1 MKVKRSGGYAVAF
14 GAVAI
19 GWLLFSWP
27 WLSGAVTI
35 PYDAKAHFQP
45 QLQFL
50 ANALHSGDSPFW
62 THNVFA
68 GSPQIADPQSL
79 IFSPAFLLAY
89 FDPAPS
95 FRELDLYCF
104 LLLGIVAVSVLMVF
118 KDRGWHPA
126 GAAVAALAAAFGGSS
141 IWRIQHIAQVEAF
154 AFFMLCL
161 WLLARALD
169 RKSLLYGVLSGLAAC
184 GMVISPGQIALIGA
198 YVLAGYALHHW
209 LSAPRF
215 WTSVK
220 ETILPILA
228 GGITTTVFASGPILL
243 SFLFLEGS
251 NRPEI
256 PFYEAARGALHPA
269 SLLTAV
275 VPDLY
280 GSHSNLPYWGPA
292 SIEWIANYLSMTE
305 NMGQIYIGALPIL
318 LLLAIGFMKGGMF
331 AREVRFFTIAAAGLL
346 LYALGRYTEFFTFLY
361 YCLPGVDLFRRPSD
375 ATYALGGM
383 TSILCGYLLHR
394 YLSGTEP
401 LNWQKAAVGAV
412 LAAIFALSL
421 AVAAAHGHFYMAVR
435 PVLLSIGIFTGG
447 WLALILVKHYAPS
460 QGAVTVAALAAFMT
474 ADLAINNGPNRS
486 TAQIPSYYDEMRPDT
501 KNETVT
507 FLKAHLK
514 EQQGSSRRDRVE
526 MVSLG
531 FDWPNISL
539 IHDFDHTLGYNP
551 LRLAELV
558 EGIGAN
564 ETVAEIYERKFTPLF
579 PSYRSTMADLLG
591 LRYIAIDRP
600 IEKLD
605 NKLKPGDLTLIANT
619 RNAYIYENPRALPR
633 VLFAFDWQPANFEQM
648 AKDGRWPL
656 TFDPR
661 RTVLLRSKQPN
672 FAAAHLRPV
681 SLREATT
688 ALDIYRNTEVQVT
701 VDTPRPGFLVLNDVW
716 HPWWFGTVDGR
727 PADILRANVLFRAIQ
742 VPAGRHVVRFEFKPV
757 EGAARQI
764 EAKLKNKTVE
774 PTLPP
779 FPDLWIRPEASAPAS
794 SKAAG

>member
-1 MKVKRSGGYAVAF
+1 MTVKHSGGYAAAF
-14 GAVAI
+14 GAVAM

-104 LLLGIVAVSVLMVF
+104 LLLGSAAISVLMFF

-126 GAAVAALAAAFGGSS
+126 GAAVAALAAAFGGSA
-141 IWRIQHIAQVEAF
+141 IWRIQHIAQIEAF

-198 YVLAGYALHHW
+198 YVLAGYTLHHW

-220 ETILPILA
+220 ETILPLFA
-228 GGITTTVFASGPILL
+228 GGVVATVLASGPILL

-256 PFYEAARGALHPA
+256 PFKEAARGALHPA

-280 GSHSNLPYWGPA
+280 GAHSNLPYWGPA
-292 SIEWIANYLSMTE
+292 SSEWIASWLSMTE

-318 LLLAIGFMKGGMF
+318 LLLAVGFMKGGVF
-331 AREVRFFTIAAAGLL
+331 SREIRFFSIAATFLF
-346 LYALGRYTEFFTFLY
+346 LYSLGRYTRFFTYFY
-361 YCLPGVDLFRRPSD
+361 YYLPGVDLFRRPSD
-375 ATYALGGM
+375 ATYALGGI
-383 TSILCGYLLHR
+383 TSIVCGYLLHL

-401 LNWQKAAVGAV
+401 ANRHKIAVGSILATLFAV
-412 LAAIFALSL
+412 SL
-421 AVAAAHGHFYMAVR
+421 GVAAAHGHFYMAAK
-435 PVLLSIGIFTGG
+435 PVLLTIGIFTAG
-447 WLALILVKHYAPS
+447 WLALDFVRLHAPRY
-460 QGAVTVAALAAFMT
+460 GALTVAALAAFMT

-486 TAQIPSYYDEMRPDT
+486 TAQKPSHYDEMRPDT
-501 KNETVT
+501 KNETVA
-507 FLKAHLK
+507 FLKSHLGQPAK
-514 EQQGSSRRDRVE
+514 SPRRDRVE
-526 MVSLG
+526 LVGLG
-531 FDWPNISL
+531 FEWPNVSL
-539 IHDFDHTLGYNP
+539 IHNFDHTLGYNP
-551 LRLAELV
+551 LRLGEVV
-558 EGIGAN
+558 EGMGASEN
-564 ETVAEIYERKFTPLF
+564 IAEAYQRDFTPLF
-579 PSYRSTMADLLG
+579 PSYRSLMADLLG

-600 IEKLD
+600 IEKID
-605 NKLKPGDLTLIANT
+605 AKLKPGDLTLVVNT
-619 RNAYIYENPRALPR
+619 RSAYIYENPRALPR
-633 VLFAFDWQPANFEQM
+633 VLFAFDWQSANFEQM

-656 TFDPR
+656 SFDPR
-661 RTVLLRSKQPN
+661 RTVLLRSKQQN
-672 FAAAHLRPV
+672 IAAAHFRPV

-688 ALDIYRNTEVQVT
+688 TLDTYRNTEVQVT
-701 VDTPRPGFLVLNDVW
+701 VDAPRPGFLVLNDVW
-716 HPWWFGTVDGR
+716 HPWWFGTVDGK

-742 VPAGRHVVRFEFKPV
+742 VPAGRHVVRFEFKPI
-757 EGAARQI
+757 EGAVKQI
-764 EAKLKNKTVE
+764 VAKLKSRPVE

-779 FPDLWIRPEASAPAS
+779 FPDLWIRPEASARES